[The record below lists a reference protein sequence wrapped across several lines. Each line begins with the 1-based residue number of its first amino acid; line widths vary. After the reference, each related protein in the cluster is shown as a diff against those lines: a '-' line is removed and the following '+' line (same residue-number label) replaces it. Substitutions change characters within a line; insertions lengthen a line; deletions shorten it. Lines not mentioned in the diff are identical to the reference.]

1 MRALPRVCGLRRTPQ
16 TAGSI
21 GVDRWE
27 LEGMTNKNLGA
38 EFAFDTAR
46 DDARPAAPSPIRFVS
61 GGQAAD
67 LDVILVNYNTGHL
80 LERCID
86 SLRRAACGLS
96 VHVVVVDNASRD
108 DSLDIIRQRLPD
120 CTLIANTLN
129 VGFGRANNQALAI
142 CGAPYVLLLNTDA
155 FVSTDTLVR
164 SLAYMQ
170 AKQQIGVLGA
180 TLLDEHGRGG
190 NAGRVFP
197 SPWHSFLLQTGL
209 FKRFLREE
217 DAVLAARE
225 KSGVRECDWVVG
237 CYYLIRRSV
246 IDQVG
251 LFDPRYFLY
260 FEEVDHCRA
269 VWKAGWT
276 IECLTTTGVVHIG
289 GASARS
295 EGELNVGRQIPE
307 LQIESGLLY
316 YRKHDGLPGVLL
328 SAGLAFLTD
337 LILIVKHLAKR
348 RPLAGLGVFARHS
361 AAVGRLMMQTRL
373 GTRPTR

>member
-1 MRALPRVCGLRRTPQ
+1 
-16 TAGSI
+16 
-21 GVDRWE
+21 
-27 LEGMTNKNLGA
+27 MTNKNLGA
-38 EFAFDTAR
+38 EMARDAAR
-46 DDARPAAPSPIRFVS
+46 DDARPAATDPIRFAS
-61 GGQAAD
+61 SGQAAD
-67 LDVILVNYNTGHL
+67 LDVIIVNYNTGNL
-80 LERCID
+80 LERCVS
-86 SLRRAACGLS
+86 SLRQAAAGLS
-96 VHVVVVDNASRD
+96 VQVVIVDNASRD
-108 DSLDIIRQRLPD
+108 DSLNVIRQRLPD
-120 CTLIANTLN
+120 CTLIANTQN
-129 VGFGRANNQALAI
+129 VGFGRANNQALAV
-142 CGAPYVLLLNTDA
+142 CHAPFVLLLNTDA
-155 FVSTDTLVR
+155 FVSTDTLAK
-164 SLAYMQ
+164 SLAHMQ
-170 AKQQIGVLGA
+170 AKLQIGVLGVC
-180 TLLDEHGRGG
+180 LRDELGHGV

-209 FKRFLREE
+209 FKRFLHEE

-276 IECLTTTGVVHIG
+276 IECLTTTCVIHIG
-289 GASARS
+289 GASAKS

-316 YRKHDGLPGVLL
+316 YRKHEGLPGVLF
-328 SAGLAFLTD
+328 SAALAFLTD
-337 LILIVKHLAKR
+337 LILTAKHLVKR

-361 AAVGRLMMQTRL
+361 AAVGRLLIQTRL
-373 GTRPTR
+373 GARPTR